1 MTGMARGAF
10 LGSFS
15 SLPISFCKLGPS
27 EFSRGADKVSLTVFP
42 WAWFPVSW
50 APDGLGR
57 TRRCERACAQ
67 RGSRM
72 SRTSQML
79 SIRACA

>member
-1 MTGMARGAF
+1 LAG
-10 LGSFS
+10 
-15 SLPISFCKLGPS
+15 
-27 EFSRGADKVSLTVFP
+27 
-42 WAWFPVSW
+42 
-50 APDGLGR
+50 DGQDVWGR

-72 SRTSQML
+72 SRTSQMT